1 AAAQGR
7 RHPLQ
12 IGQLPL
18 RRQWPRGGNGRAGGL
33 REGAGARRDRPRAR
47 HAPGRRGRVGAGA
60 RGRADDGVQGIR
72 RRPRAHLPRAP
83 EPVGSDPR
91 RGDGRRQ
98 ARDPQG
104 ELKARAGACP
114 APHLPLPQSA
124 GHCPAPSFP
133 VFEESLPMKSLCVY
147 CGSNSG
153 AHPAYIK
160 CAIALGTRMARDGIR
175 LVYGGG
181 NIGLMG
187 TIADAV
193 LAAGGEVV
201 GVIPKHLVDMEV
213 AHGGLTELEVVDSM
227 HQRKSRMFDLSDA
240 FVAMPGGF
248 GTLEE
253 IVEMFTWRQ
262 LGISEKPCAL
272 LDING
277 YYQPLVAMMDRMVE
291 ERFLHPGQR
300 EDMWTGDNIDAMF
313 EWMRGYQPAQAS
325 KWLDEKRSRELR

>member
-1 AAAQGR
+1 
-7 RHPLQ
+7 
-12 IGQLPL
+12 
-18 RRQWPRGGNGRAGGL
+18 
-33 REGAGARRDRPRAR
+33 
-47 HAPGRRGRVGAGA
+47 
-60 RGRADDGVQGIR
+60 
-72 RRPRAHLPRAP
+72 
-83 EPVGSDPR
+83 
-91 RGDGRRQ
+91 
-98 ARDPQG
+98 
-104 ELKARAGACP
+104 
-114 APHLPLPQSA
+114 
-124 GHCPAPSFP
+124 
-133 VFEESLPMKSLCVY
+133 MKSLCVY

-153 AHPAYIK
+153 AHPAYVEA
-160 CAIALGTRMARDGIR
+160 AIALGTRMARDGIR

-213 AHGGLTELEVVDSM
+213 AHAGLTELEVVDSM
-227 HQRKSRMFDLSDA
+227 HQRKSRMFDLADA

-272 LDING
+272 LDVNG
-277 YYQPLVAMMDRMVE
+277 YYRPLVAMMDRMVE

-300 EDMWTGDNIDAMF
+300 EDMWTGDDIEAMF